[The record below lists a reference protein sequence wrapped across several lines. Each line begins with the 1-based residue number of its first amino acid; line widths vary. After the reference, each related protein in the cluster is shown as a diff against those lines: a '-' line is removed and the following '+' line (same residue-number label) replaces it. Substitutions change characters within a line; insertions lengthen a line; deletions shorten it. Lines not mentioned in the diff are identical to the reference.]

1 MFSELRGGC
10 QGLGVSSTA
19 AVSDNGPGPDP
30 DSDPGPDAGV
40 VVCIIRLQPTG
51 VRAVNSFYSS

>member
-10 QGLGVSSTA
+10 QGLGVSPTD
-19 AVSDNGPGPDP
+19 AVSDNGPDP
-30 DSDPGPDAGV
+30 GPGPDAGV

-51 VRAVNSFYSS
+51 VRGVNSFYSS